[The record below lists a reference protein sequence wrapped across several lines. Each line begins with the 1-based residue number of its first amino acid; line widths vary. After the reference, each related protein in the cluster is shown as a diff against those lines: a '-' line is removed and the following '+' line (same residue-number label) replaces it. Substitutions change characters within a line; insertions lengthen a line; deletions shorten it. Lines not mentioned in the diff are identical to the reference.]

1 MPIRLLVSVR
11 DRSEAI
17 AAVDGGADI
26 VDVKEPDRG
35 ALGFAGE
42 RTICDVLH
50 AVSGSAPVSAALG
63 ECTEWLSPIAVDDS
77 TKHTRVS
84 PDQAW
89 RTKHEAKNVQN
100 RSVGDFYTAMLSYV
114 KMGPA
119 GLLDQDGNLTWVD
132 AWLQAHESFSQTIVD
147 SAGPQGRAP
156 ERVAVAYADH
166 RVAKAPA
173 PNDILDAII
182 DAGCAGFLID
192 TFTKGNGSTL
202 DLLAESDLI
211 TLRHTAN
218 AAGMFF
224 ALAGQITDN
233 HLPAVRRI
241 RPDILAVRGAVCE
254 GNDRRATIC
263 QRRLTALKKELLKI

>member
-11 DRSEAI
+11 DRSEAG
-17 AAVDGGADI
+17 AAVEGGADI

-35 ALGFAGE
+35 ALGYAGE
-42 RTICDVLH
+42 QTICEVLQ

-63 ECTEWLSPIAVDDS
+63 ECVEWLSPIAVADS
-77 TKHTRVS
+77 VTAPH
-84 PDQAW
+84 PPADQAW
-89 RTKHEAKNVQN
+89 RIKHEAKNVQDQ
-100 RSVGDFYTAMLSYV
+100 SVGEFDASMLNYV

-119 GLLDQDGNLTWVD
+119 GLLEHDGDQSWTD
-132 AWLQAHESFSQTIVD
+132 AWWRANESFSQTL
-147 SAGPQGRAP
+147 ANTAALQRCTP

-192 TFTKGNGSTL
+192 TFTKGSGSTL

-211 TLRHTAN
+211 SLRYTAN

-233 HLPAVRRI
+233 HLPAIRRI
-241 RPDILAVRGAVCE
+241 RPDIVAVRGAVCK

-263 QRRLTALKKELLKI
+263 ERRLTALKKELLKI